1 MKEWTNAY
9 REALEEKRAFNVS
22 FTITTTNG
30 SVLTVDDSD
39 IWEDSFKIDGSSSG
53 DSEFQIGSCIPEKLT
68 FDVDNRNDKYTGYNF
83 DDATITNLILTLD
96 MGEAVYNIPFTVYN
110 VTEVTYSG
118 HLISFVCYDNR
129 IKLDKPYSEVG
140 TSYPA
145 TLLTIV
151 QDICSACGLSLAD
164 TRFINYEHS
173 CSTRPQ
179 DRYTCRD
186 VMTMV
191 SQIACSFVSVNRY
204 GALEFK
210 QYDFD
215 LLGYGEVELD
225 GGDFSETATYAELFA
240 DYLDTDSDMDVVAEG
255 TYEGSAETWT
265 LANLPWF
272 GFNGTYPCR
281 LKVNASSHY
290 QFEPYGETR
299 PDPGTGVDANT
310 DVVIF
315 DDGNGATKMSR
326 LLGQAISI
334 GSTNYY
340 KVRFEGQAHQTSTDS
355 TSVDM
360 VYELFIMP
368 NDEFF
373 LHTVTRPT
381 AYTGYIA
388 RLKWRGAT
396 GDYWTNL
403 LNSYYRQDLRI
414 SFHLSSAGNGWRA
427 LADRAL
433 YSTGDTVSG
442 GRINPWDTWYS
453 ASGGTISPVYPYGYA
468 FDLECGMDDIVI
480 TGVQVQHKDDE
491 GHDDPYTVG
500 EEGYVLKLTDNVL
513 ITDDYASVAE
523 DLGGRLIGARFRTFE
538 GEFLNDPTIEC
549 GDTVSVID
557 INGVRHNSPVTTR
570 TVTLGMAMN
579 AACNAVP
586 PAVNSSVRNTELTRT
601 IIGVEE
607 NAQRALTTYEQSVWM
622 LTNMMTM
629 GFGLFKT
636 EETLTDG
643 STVYYLHNKPTLEES
658 TTIWKMT
665 ADAFAVSTDGGRTW
679 NAGIDSQG
687 NVVVNVLSAVG
698 IVADWIRSGT
708 LTVGGVNDQS
718 GTIEIKD
725 DDGRV
730 VGTITNKG
738 ISFIDSDVD
747 YWLGVSADKMR
758 SYTNRTQYFELTNDW
773 EEDGYGRAWMEAGAV
788 DDSGYID
795 ICGARITTQEVTYTP
810 APNIIGADPWTG
822 HCIAFDITEYID
834 PPTYTSLIGGTGLVI
849 YNSSERIFE
858 ISPTYEYDSQ
868 SKIIRIYADTYAMSG
883 TSTFDEVISSGSKSR
898 VVNDTAYGNR
908 RLYCYETPTPY
919 FGDIGTAKTDEN
931 GYCYVSID
939 SIFAETA
946 NTEIEYTVFL
956 QKEGQGDIWVEEKTS
971 AYFVVKGTPN
981 LPFSWELKAVQ
992 LGFETYRLD
1001 EDSRLKLKEPEDFL
1015 ESDYSE
1021 PDNFLSNDFNVEEL

>member
-22 FTITTTNG
+22 FVITTTNG

-151 QDICSACGLSLAD
+151 QDICSVCGLSIAD

-240 DYLDTDSDMDVVAEG
+240 DYLDTDSGMDVVAEG
-255 TYEGSAETWT
+255 TYDGSAETWT
-265 LANLPWF
+265 LANLSWF

-310 DVVIF
+310 DVAIF

-334 GSTNYY
+334 GGTNYY

-373 LHTVTRPT
+373 LHTITRPT

-403 LNSYYRQDLRI
+403 LNAYYRQNAHI
-414 SFHLSSAGNGWRA
+414 SFHLSSAGNGWRST
-427 LADRAL
+427 ADRAL

-480 TGVQVQHKDDE
+480 TGVQVPHKDEE

-523 DLGGRLIGARFRTFE
+523 DLGARLIGTRFRTFE
-538 GEFLNDPTIEC
+538 GEFLNDPTVEC

-579 AACNAVP
+579 AACNATP

-601 IIGVEE
+601 IIGVEA

-629 GFGLFKT
+629 GFGLYKT
-636 EETLTDG
+636 EEPQTDG
-643 STVYYLHNKPTLEES
+643 STIYYMHNKPTLAES

-679 NAGIDSQG
+679 NAGIDSEG

-708 LTVGGVNDQS
+708 LTVGGVNDQY
-718 GTIEIKD
+718 GVIIIRD
-725 DDGRV
+725 YDGV
-730 VGTITNKG
+730 EVGTIDRYGITLGNSDEQVYCG
-738 ISFIDSDVD
+738 ISAARMRANEVD
-747 YWLGVSADKMR
+747 TWNFTIGGEWEGYNRPWLEIW
-758 SYTNRTQYFELTNDW
+758 NPNDEW
-773 EEDGYGRAWMEAGAV
+773 Q
-788 DDSGYID
+788 ID
-795 ICGARITTQEVTYTP
+795 IEGAIISTQEITYTP
-810 APNIIGADPWTG
+810 SPLILGGEPFDGRCLALDISEYWTKEG
-822 HCIAFDITEYID
+822 YSW
-834 PPTYTSLIGGTGLVI
+834 PTYGFVVFSGGDRVI
-849 YNSSERIFE
+849 E
-858 ISPTYEYDSQ
+858 ISPTYSGETEKDL
-868 SKIIRIYADTYAMSG
+868 RIYCDTYAMSG
-883 TSTFDEVISSGSKSR
+883 TSTFDEVISSGTKSR

-919 FGDIGTAKTDEN
+919 FGDIGTGRTDET

-1001 EDSRLKLKEPEDFL
+1001 EDSRLKLKEPEDFI

-1021 PDNFLSNDFNVEEL
+1021 PTNFLSNDFNVEEL

>member
-30 SVLTVDDSD
+30 SVIAVDDSD

-96 MGEAVYNIPFTVYN
+96 MGETVYNIPFTVYN

-186 VMTMV
+186 VMAMV

-204 GALEFK
+204 GALEFR

-225 GGDFSETATYAELFA
+225 GGDFSETATYAELFT
-240 DYLDTDSDMDVVAEG
+240 DYLDTDSGMDVVAEG
-255 TYEGSAETWT
+255 TYDGSAETWT
-265 LANLPWF
+265 LANLSWF

-299 PDPGTGVDANT
+299 PDPGTGSDVNT
-310 DVVIF
+310 DLYIF
-315 DDGNGATKMSR
+315 DACDGNATMTR
-326 LLGQAISI
+326 LLSQSI
-334 GSTNYY
+334 TIDGNPYH
-340 KVRFEGQAHQTSTDS
+340 KVRWEGSIAGEYG
-355 TSVDM
+355 VK
-360 VYELFIMP
+360 YELFILP
-368 NDEFF
+368 SGEFYI
-373 LHTVTRPT
+373 HTIEEPT
-381 AYTGYIA
+381 GYTGNFLGVRCHI
-388 RLKWRGAT
+388 G
-396 GDYWTNL
+396 L
-403 LNSYYRQDLRI
+403 LPRSHSYYHADAWVRYDTSTRY
-414 SFHLSSAGNGWRA
+414 GGGYVDGWTIT
-427 LADRAL
+427 DVTSI

-442 GRINPWDTWYS
+442 GRINPWDEWYS
-453 ASGGTISPVYPYGYA
+453 GSGGSLESVYRYGYA

-480 TGVQVQHKDDE
+480 TGVQVPHKDED
-491 GHDDPYTVG
+491 GHEDPYTVG

-523 DLGGRLIGARFRTFE
+523 DLGGRLIGTRFRTFE
-538 GEFLNDPTIEC
+538 GEFLNDPTVEC

-579 AACNAVP
+579 AACNATP
-586 PAVNSSVRNTELTRT
+586 PAVNSSVRNTEITRT
-601 IIGVEE
+601 IIGVEA

-629 GFGLFKT
+629 GFGLYKT
-636 EETLTDG
+636 EETQTDG
-643 STVYYLHNKPTLEES
+643 STIYYMHNKPTLAES
-658 TTIWKMT
+658 TTIWKMV

-679 NAGIDSQG
+679 NAGVDSEG

-708 LTVGGVNDQS
+708 LSVGGVNDQY
-718 GTIEIKD
+718 GVIIIRD
-725 DDGRV
+725 YDGV
-730 VGTITNKG
+730 EVGTIDRYG
-738 ISFIDSDVD
+738 ITLGNSDEQV
-747 YWLGVSADKMR
+747 YCGVSAARMR
-758 SYTNRTQYFELTNDW
+758 AHEVDTWDFTIGGEWEGYNRPWLEIWNPNDEW
-773 EEDGYGRAWMEAGAV
+773 Q
-788 DDSGYID
+788 ID
-795 ICGARITTQEVTYTP
+795 IEGAIISTQEITYTP
-810 APNIIGADPWTG
+810 SPLILGGEPFDGRCLALDISEYWTKEG
-822 HCIAFDITEYID
+822 YSW
-834 PPTYTSLIGGTGLVI
+834 PTYGFVVFSGGDRVI
-849 YNSSERIFE
+849 E
-858 ISPTYEYDSQ
+858 ISPTYSGETEKDL
-868 SKIIRIYADTYAMSG
+868 RIYCDTYAMSG
-883 TSTFDEVISSGSKSR
+883 TSTFDEVISSGTKSR

-992 LGFETYRLD
+992 IGYETYRLD

-1021 PDNFLSNDFNVEEL
+1021 PTNFLSNDFNVEEL